1 MYFLGTKLKL
11 NTHAAQQVI
20 THRCVRYLRLCTI
33 GMDAEQLVG
42 TFGQRLTSG
51 SDAFDRGTEFESEI
65 FAADPSSEEKLF
77 LASIA
82 DLSPSCTGYCKEF
95 NIDTFDSLDADVV
108 IGFGKSHQFR
118 DATTEDVVGNLTA
131 RNVPI
136 VFIDYSLQGQTCLP
150 GEEGTCVGKSMIEI
164 IRQFEELAVAL
175 GVTQPES
182 LKEDKLAMCKAAVDF
197 SAAAKTAS
205 VKGVR
210 MLPAYINAG
219 LNQTS
224 YTANPSNDMVLR
236 MFEELGAPI
245 LHNHK
250 CSNCEGD
257 FFWEYLPNAKYFK
270 SCPEGETSAAN
281 CNESPLYP
289 VDLWLYDHRISSD
302 IISDNFETNFPDKAI
317 QQNQYAPWA
326 IGYEGLAV
334 SYKTAANILKSVTAP
349 LANAERIHPA
359 TDCTVI
365 DVSSV
370 SHKTV
375 GLSPGEY
382 ACYNDDFYVTGYK
395 DCASLESAGSAATK
409 NAPQV
414 AAVASLVTVFSLAF
428 WM

>member
-1 MYFLGTKLKL
+1 
-11 NTHAAQQVI
+11 
-20 THRCVRYLRLCTI
+20 
-33 GMDAEQLVG
+33 
-42 TFGQRLTSG
+42 
-51 SDAFDRGTEFESEI
+51 
-65 FAADPSSEEKLF
+65 
-77 LASIA
+77 
-82 DLSPSCTGYCKEF
+82 
-95 NIDTFDSLDADVV
+95 
-108 IGFGKSHQFR
+108 
-118 DATTEDVVGNLTA
+118 
-131 RNVPI
+131 
-136 VFIDYSLQGQTCLP
+136 
-150 GEEGTCVGKSMIEI
+150 MIEV
-164 IRQFEELAVAL
+164 IRQFEELALAL

-210 MLPAYINAG
+210 MLPGYISSG
-219 LNQTS
+219 LDKTS
-224 YTANPSNDMVLR
+224 YIANPSNDMVLR

-250 CSNCEGD
+250 CSDCEGD
-257 FFWEYLPNAKYFK
+257 YFWEYLPNTEYFQ
-270 SCPEGETSAAN
+270 SCSEGDTSAAN

-289 VDLWLYDHRISSD
+289 VDLWLYDHRISSK
-302 IISDNFETNFPDKAI
+302 IISDNFDFPDKAI

-349 LANAERIHPA
+349 MANAERIYPA
-359 TDCTVI
+359 TDCTNI
-365 DVSSV
+365 DVTSV

-382 ACYNDDFYVTGYK
+382 ACYNEDFYVTGYK
-395 DCASLESAGSAATK
+395 DCASLEFKGSDGSAATN

-414 AAVASLVTVFSLAF
+414 AVIASLVTVFSLSF